1 MGMEQCL
8 WKIDPQQKDQPHEDH
23 KDIVPLLLF
32 SCLPYSKKYRL
43 MTRGTKY
50 FQTEKHIQFLSHR

>member
-23 KDIVPLLLF
+23 KEHCSSPLILL
-32 SCLPYSKKYRL
+32 SA
-43 MTRGTKY
+43 
-50 FQTEKHIQFLSHR
+50 IQQEI